1 MTPDT
6 LAALHEA
13 AFTRER
19 PWSAQEFVDL
29 LANPHTHLNT
39 APHGF
44 ALWRGIAAEA
54 ELLTIAVDPAHQG
67 QGIGTKLMTSWMSE
81 AATTCA
87 SAFLEVASDNANA
100 IALYTHQGFEII
112 ATRPDYYHR
121 PDSRADALIMRAALP
136 LSVLK
141 KSSGGLRP

>member
-39 APHGF
+39 VPHGF

-81 AATTCA
+81 AATT
-87 SAFLEVASDNANA
+87 
-100 IALYTHQGFEII
+100 
-112 ATRPDYYHR
+112 
-121 PDSRADALIMRAALP
+121 
-136 LSVLK
+136 
-141 KSSGGLRP
+141 